1 MSHPRH
7 NIWGGE
13 KKPEKYPNK
22 QNTEKQMFS
31 EGKGYD
37 KTDFGQMS

>member
-1 MSHPRH
+1 
-7 NIWGGE
+7 
-13 KKPEKYPNK
+13 
-22 QNTEKQMFS
+22 MFS